1 MLKPPLHVLVVDDYL
16 NMRRLMRNMLR
27 QIGVH
32 NSAEAADGP
41 AALELM
47 RKNSYDLIISDWNM
61 EPMSGLQL
69 LQTIRNDQIFSRI
82 PFIMVTGTPEAAAR
96 AKQIGADD
104 GLVKPLSAG
113 ALKEAL
119 ERALAARR

>member
-1 MLKPPLHVLVVDDYL
+1 MLKPSLRVLVVDDYL

-27 QIGVH
+27 QIGLRD
-32 NSAEAADGP
+32 SEEAADGP
-41 AALELM
+41 AALEQL
-47 RKNSYDLIISDWNM
+47 RRQSFDVIISDWNM

-69 LQTIRNDQIFSRI
+69 LQAIRKDENLGRI
-82 PFIMVTGTPEAAAR
+82 PFIMVTGTPDAAAR
-96 AKQIGADD
+96 AKEIGADG

-119 ERALAARR
+119 ERALARR